1 MDSHFSADEHFR
13 RGCDALERD
22 DYAVALEHF
31 RDAQRVDPHSPRY
44 RSYYGLCL
52 GVSQRR
58 FDQALEL
65 CRSAA
70 KEEFFNPELY
80 RNLAQVHLAFG
91 FKAEGI
97 RFLRRGLMIDP
108 DNELILADMRA
119 LGVRR
124 RQVFALVML
133 ESGLLS
139 ALGIALGLA
148 LAVPLV
154 LWLEGHPLPMT
165 ALSESAEDVAS
176 LFGIEPVVMFRLTPW
191 HWGAL
196 PLLLLGLAL
205 LASIPPALRACR
217 GRPADALRTL

>member
-1 MDSHFSADEHFR
+1 MDTSFSADEHFR
-13 RGCDALERD
+13 RGRAALDRN
-22 DYAVALEHF
+22 DYEVALEHF
-31 RDAQRVDPHSPRY
+31 RTAQRVEPSSPRY

-52 GVSQRR
+52 GIAKRR

-108 DNELILADMRA
+108 ENQSILDDMQA

-124 RQVFALVML
+124 RPP
-133 ESGLLS
+133 
-139 ALGIALGLA
+139 LGF
-148 LAVPLV
+148 
-154 LWLEGHPLPMT
+154 LPRRHVINRWIGM
-165 ALSESAEDVAS
+165 
-176 LFGIEPVVMFRLTPW
+176 I
-191 HWGAL
+191 
-196 PLLLLGLAL
+196 
-205 LASIPPALRACR
+205 R
-217 GRPADALRTL
+217 GRTRASEEERCQA

>member
-13 RGCDALERD
+13 RGRDALERD

-31 RDAQRVDPHSPRY
+31 RDAQRVDPRSPRY

-108 DNELILADMRA
+108 ENEQILADMRA

-124 RQVFALVML
+124 RPPLSFLPRRHLINRWIGML
-133 ESGLLS
+133 
-139 ALGIALGLA
+139 
-148 LAVPLV
+148 
-154 LWLEGHPLPMT
+154 
-165 ALSESAEDVAS
+165 
-176 LFGIEPVVMFRLTPW
+176 
-191 HWGAL
+191 
-196 PLLLLGLAL
+196 
-205 LASIPPALRACR
+205 R
-217 GRPADALRTL
+217 GRPSAGAEERCRA